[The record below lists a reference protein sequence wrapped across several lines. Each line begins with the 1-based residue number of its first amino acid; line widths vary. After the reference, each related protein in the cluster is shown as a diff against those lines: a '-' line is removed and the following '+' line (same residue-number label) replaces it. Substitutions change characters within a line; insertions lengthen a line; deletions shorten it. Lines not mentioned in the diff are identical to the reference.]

1 MTCLR
6 SLIARLARTQTISFL
21 LTSDKKRPMAVVDY
35 RQENGATRADVLKLI
50 GIRGAKMIAIGAA
63 AGLTASLLIARLMAG
78 LLYGICP
85 TDPATLIAAVL
96 FLAAIALTATWL
108 PARSAARIDP
118 LVALRYE

>member
-78 LLYGICP
+78 LLYGISP